1 MHRKATL
8 AAQINQ
14 DDEALDILTKC
25 DGYYQCPKDSAGNYA
40 GPLVGYAG
48 RYDDGHGHQLQY
60 VGDVY
65 YNFARA
71 ERFPH
76 VRDLFARGILG
87 MLAGGEIDFDAV
99 IGAPMGGILLSGD
112 IGRLANRR
120 TVFIEKKVD
129 EAETATSREK
139 SHLIMDRHELFSGD
153 LAVLSEDVVNNL
165 STTGKAWE
173 VIQSFGAK
181 LVAITCAFNRSGKD
195 LFECPDGTS
204 VPILCYKW
212 IPTAQYRQDDPMVAR
227 YIAAGQWVK
236 KPKDHWPE
244 LKAAMEAPSAV

>member
-14 DDEALDILTKC
+14 DDDALEILRKC
-25 DGYYQCPKDSAGNYA
+25 DGYYECPRDPEGNYT

-48 RYDDGHGHQLQY
+48 RYDDGHGNQLQY

-76 VRDLFARGILG
+76 VRNLFAKGILDAMTG
-87 MLAGGEIDFDAV
+87 QGIDFDAV

-120 TVFIEKKVD
+120 SVFMEKKVD
-129 EAETATSREK
+129 EAETPTSREK
-139 SHLIMDRHELFSGD
+139 SHLIMDRHELGSGD
-153 LAVLSEDVVNNL
+153 LVVLSEDVVNNL
-165 STTGKAWE
+165 STTGKALE

-181 LVAITCAFNRSGKD
+181 LVAITCAFNRSGKTH
-195 LFECPDGTS
+195 FETPDGS
-204 VPILCYKW
+204 IVPILCHKW
-212 IPTAQYRQDDPMVAR
+212 IPTVQFRQDDPAVAQH
-227 YIAAGQWVK
+227 IAAGRWVK

-244 LKAAMEAPSAV
+244 LKAAIKASNAA